1 MKLVIELNTISHGGG
16 ERVLD
21 KLVRS
26 FHEYGH
32 EIIIFSWN
40 PEWKAYTGFPFP
52 VEVHIL
58 KKIPYWGKG
67 FSSTIEYYRV
77 LKEVRPDAIIAFLS
91 TSLRV
96 SLICA
101 KLLRIPIITSLR
113 INGVFTT
120 IIEKLEKCLLM
131 SCDGIVF
138 QTKEVQGRFPKK
150 IIRKSVVIHNM
161 LMDDNLPIVESCN
174 KKKEIVGI
182 GRLSEEKNFK
192 LLIDAFSEINSGD
205 YILKIFGEG
214 PLRKN
219 LEKQIIS
226 QHLEDKV
233 FLMGKVDKVV
243 DYIKDSEIF
252 VLSSNSEGMPNALME
267 SMAMGLACI
276 ATDVSTGGT
285 RALIENQRN
294 GILVPVG
301 DKESMKK
308 ALCLLIKDDCLRMKI
323 SNEAIKIR
331 NLYSKEIII
340 PQWLDYIR
348 ARVQSSYSS

>member
-1 MKLVIELNTISHGGG
+1 MKLVIELSEISSGGG

-40 PEWKAYTGFPFP
+40 PAWKTYKGFSFP

-58 KKIPYWGKG
+58 NIIPYWGKG
-67 FSSTIEYYRV
+67 IFSIIEYYKV
-77 LKEVRPDAIIAFLS
+77 LKEVKPDAIIAFLS

-96 SLICA
+96 SLLCA
-101 KLLRIPIITSLR
+101 KLQGIPIITSLR
-113 INGVFTT
+113 VNAVFTT
-120 IIEKLEKCLLM
+120 LFERIEKRLLM

-138 QTKEVQGRFPKK
+138 QTKEVQEQFPKRV
-150 IIRKSVVIHNM
+150 IRKSIVIHNM
-161 LMDDNLPIVESCN
+161 LMDDNLPMTDRGSRN
-174 KKKEIVGI
+174 KEIVGI

-192 LLIDAFSEINSGD
+192 LLIDAFSEIDFGD
-205 YILKIFGEG
+205 YILKIFGDG
-214 PLRKN
+214 PLKVN
-219 LEKQIIS
+219 LKEPIIS

-233 FLMGKVDKVV
+233 FLMGKVDRVV

-252 VLSSNSEGMPNALME
+252 VLSSNNEGMPNALME
-267 SMAMGLACI
+267 SMAMGLACV

-294 GILVPVG
+294 GIIIPVG
-301 DKESMKK
+301 NKESLKK
-308 ALCLLIKDDCLRMKI
+308 ALCLLIEDDALRMNI
-323 SNEAIKIR
+323 SNEAIRIR
-331 NLYSKEIII
+331 DSHSKEIII
-340 PQWLDYIR
+340 PQWLDFISLTVR
-348 ARVQSSYSS
+348 RKHSS